1 MASIVREI
9 PLNKRGR
16 PSSGGAVQ
24 FMQKKQKIRVG
35 IIFGGKSTEHEVSLQ
50 SAKNVVAALDKEK
63 YETVLIG
70 IDKTGRWLKSSGANY
85 LLHSENPKLIALNK
99 KAAQGMVLVPGEE
112 KQLMM
117 LQGGEGNQAL
127 DVVFPVLHGP
137 LGEDG
142 TMQGLLK
149 LMDIP
154 FVGPSVLGSAVG
166 MDKDVQ
172 KRLLRDAGIPIARFL
187 VWRREDVGGHS
198 PFVKGSTRRLLPAPR
213 LRQAGRREGFSFAQA
228 KKELGLPF
236 FVKPA
241 NAGSSVGVS
250 KVKTEADFESA
261 IANAFKYDSKILIE
275 EGIDGREIECAV
287 LGNEDPVA
295 SVPGEIKPNH
305 EFYSYE
311 AKYIDEN
318 GAVAEIPAKLSKEVT
333 KKVQE
338 TAVAAFK
345 VLECEGMSRVDSFVT
360 KDGRVLVNEINTIPG
375 FTKISMYPKLFEASG
390 IPYPKLIDTLI
401 TLALARAK
409 REKRIQTNFSS

>member
-1 MASIVREI
+1 M
-9 PLNKRGR
+9 KR
-16 PSSGGAVQ
+16 
-24 FMQKKQKIRVG
+24 KQKIRVG

-50 SAKNVVAALDKEK
+50 SAKNVVVALDKEK
-63 YETVLIG
+63 YEPVLIG
-70 IDKTGRWLKSSGANY
+70 IDKTGRWLRSGGANY

-99 KAAQGMVLVPGEE
+99 KTAQGMVLVPGEE
-112 KQLMM
+112 KQLML
-117 LQGGEGNQAL
+117 LQGGEANQAL

-154 FVGPSVLGSAVG
+154 FVGPGVLGSAVG

-172 KRLLRDAGIPIARFL
+172 KRLLRDAGIPVAKFL
-187 VWRREDVGGHS
+187 
-198 PFVKGSTRRLLPAPR
+198 TLR
-213 LRQAGRREGFSFAQA
+213 LRDKDTISFARV
-228 KKELGLPF
+228 KKELGLPL

-250 KVKTEADFESA
+250 KVKSEADFRSGVEDA
-261 IANAFKYDSKILIE
+261 LKYDSKILIE

-287 LGNEDPVA
+287 LGNEDPIA

-318 GAVAEIPAKLSKEVT
+318 GAVAEIPAKLSAAT
-333 KKVQE
+333 MKKVQE
-338 TAVAAFK
+338 TAIAAFK
-345 VLECEGMSRVDSFVT
+345 TLECEGMARVDSFVT
-360 KDGRVLVNEINTIPG
+360 KDGKVLVNEINTIPG
-375 FTKISMYPKLFEASG
+375 FTKISMYPKLWEASG
-390 IPYPKLIDTLI
+390 LPYSKLLDRLI
-401 TLALARAK
+401 ELALARAK
-409 REKRIQTNFSS
+409 REKLLATNFKSN